1 MLIVIGRVSKE
12 MCRHEQKLSN
22 VFPNLFPTVQSCDLL
37 VRLEELRSSFTEHD
51 LSLTLQR
58 ITYYAVFLFV
68 NLSALHNVFREIN
81 TENVCHQVNFFV
93 DTDIYLL
100 KVRCFYI
107 PCSYTCGRVHFTDC
121 AIFLVILPMNLYPS
135 ICM

>member
-12 MCRHEQKLSN
+12 MCRHEQNLSN

-68 NLSALHNVFREIN
+68 KLSALHNVFRETN
-81 TENVCHQVNFFV
+81 TKCLSSGLFFLWIPIYNCLKCDVFIYVAHIHVGVCIIQTVQYF
-93 DTDIYLL
+93 
-100 KVRCFYI
+100 R
-107 PCSYTCGRVHFTDC
+107 
-121 AIFLVILPMNLYPS
+121 
-135 ICM
+135 